1 MAKCLAVLRVIGWR
15 EDTLR
20 TCWLNRF
27 FWMAQAEYGRSACFV
42 ALQAC
47 EEGRTNLSSVPAC
60 RSAVILAKASHP
72 RHASHMSRLFIAAV
86 GVAGFLCGCA
96 TVRTEQMTDLS
107 PIMPGSSAKFER
119 LLASPEEFR
128 LQVLVSEV
136 VTNRNGHV
144 ELTRYGYRVDAE
156 YFYPASAIK
165 LCAAVAALQAIG
177 RITPRSLST
186 DLADA
191 PMEIA
196 PLFSGDVAQAGDESN
211 LKGGEITVGHE
222 LRKLALVSDNQAF
235 NRFYDL
241 VGHEEL
247 NRTMHALGLRS
258 VVINHRLSEAR
269 KIPDMRASSAVTFR
283 VPNAG
288 PIVIPA
294 RSSKLMLTNNANGLF
309 VGNGYMS
316 GDQVVNTPM
325 DFSGRNGI
333 SLVDLQD
340 LLVKVARPDIDLG
353 TPSLRLSETHRARM
367 LQAMTEYPRESANPI
382 YSAKDYP
389 DESSKFLLPG
399 IRRVCP
405 STNPGVRI
413 EIAGKPGRAYG
424 FSTENSYLRNPAN
437 GRAVFVAAVLYT
449 NADGVLND
457 DKYDYATVAD
467 PFFADLGE
475 MIAHR
480 WLTDQAGSPGL

>member
-1 MAKCLAVLRVIGWR
+1 MTTRVL
-15 EDTLR
+15 
-20 TCWLNRF
+20 
-27 FWMAQAEYGRSACFV
+27 
-42 ALQAC
+42 
-47 EEGRTNLSSVPAC
+47 
-60 RSAVILAKASHP
+60 ILANAFHT
-72 RHASHMSRLFIAAV
+72 RHASRMSRLFIAAIC
-86 GVAGFLCGCA
+86 VAGFLCGCA
-96 TVRTEQMTDLS
+96 AVRTEQMTDLS
-107 PIMPGSSAKFER
+107 PILLGSSAKFER

-136 VTNRNGHV
+136 VTNSHGHV
-144 ELTRYGYRVDAE
+144 ELTRHGYRVDAE

-165 LCAAVAALQAIG
+165 LCAAVAALQAVE
-177 RITPRSLST
+177 RLQPPSLST
-186 DLADA
+186 DPADA

-196 PLFSGDVAQAGDESN
+196 PLFSGDVAQAGDASN
-211 LKGGEITVGHE
+211 LKGGDITVGHE

-235 NRFYDL
+235 NRLYDL

-247 NRTMHALGLRS
+247 NHSMHALGLRS
-258 VVINHRLSEAR
+258 VVINHRLSEPR
-269 KIPDMRASSAVTFR
+269 KIPDMRASAAVTFR

-367 LQAMTEYPRESANPI
+367 LQAMTEYPRESTNPVYAPKN
-382 YSAKDYP
+382 YS

-399 IRRVCP
+399 IRRVFP
-405 STNPGVRI
+405 SATPGERV
-413 EIAGKPGRAYG
+413 ESTGKPGRAYG
-424 FSTENSYLRNPAN
+424 FSIENSYIRNPAN
-437 GRAVFVAAVLYT
+437 GRAVFVTAVLYT

-457 DKYDYATVAD
+457 DKYDYATIAD
-467 PFFADLGE
+467 PFFSDLGE
-475 MIAHR
+475 LIARR
-480 WLTDQAGSPGL
+480 WLAD

>member
-1 MAKCLAVLRVIGWR
+1 
-15 EDTLR
+15 
-20 TCWLNRF
+20 
-27 FWMAQAEYGRSACFV
+27 
-42 ALQAC
+42 
-47 EEGRTNLSSVPAC
+47 
-60 RSAVILAKASHP
+60 
-72 RHASHMSRLFIAAV
+72 MSRLFIAAIS
-86 GVAGFLCGCA
+86 VAGFLCGCA
-96 TVRTEQMTDLS
+96 AVRTEQMTDLS
-107 PIMPGSSAKFER
+107 PILPGSSNKFER
-119 LLASPEEFR
+119 LLASPESFR

-136 VTNRNGHV
+136 VTNRHGRG
-144 ELTRYGYRVDAE
+144 ELTRHGYRVDAE

-165 LCAAVAALQAIG
+165 LCAAVAALQAVE
-177 RITPRSLST
+177 RLQPSSLST

-196 PLFSGDVAQAGDESN
+196 PLFSGDVAQAGDASN
-211 LKGGEITVGHE
+211 LKGGDITVGHE
-222 LRKLALVSDNQAF
+222 LRKLALVSDNRAF

-241 VGHEEL
+241 VGPEDL
-247 NRTMHALGLRS
+247 NRSMHALGLRS
-258 VVINHRLSEAR
+258 VVINHRLSEPR
-269 KIPDMRASSAVTFR
+269 KIADMHASAAVTFR

-288 PIVIPA
+288 PIVVPA
-294 RSSKLMLTNNANGLF
+294 RSSRLVLTNNSTGLL
-309 VGNGYMS
+309 VGSGYMRD
-316 GDQVVNTPM
+316 DQLVNTPM
-325 DFSGRNGI
+325 DFTGRNGI

-353 TPSLRLSETHRARM
+353 TPSLQLSGSHRSRL

-399 IRRVCP
+399 IRRVFP

-413 EIAGKPGRAYG
+413 ESKGKPGRAYG
-424 FSTENSYLRNPAN
+424 FSTENSYVRNPAN
-437 GRAVFVAAVLYT
+437 GHAVFVTAVLYT

-475 MIAHR
+475 LIARR
-480 WLTDQAGSPGL
+480 WLAD